1 MPYAQGV
8 MQLLQT
14 GPSTLARVLA
24 PLYTSR
30 AYNFDLLS
38 CGQTSQEPPLKSCC
52 SSLCLTPCP
61 SSPSTSYSNH
71 NNLCTLSTPL
81 PRQPGSSTRE
91 SIWAKVSRLHR
102 QFGGKIWLEEGAGRT
117 DLGAVQAE
125 GPVVTVGS
133 CEEGQ
138 GEARSVKG
146 AQHNVEFNM
155 R

>member
-1 MPYAQGV
+1 MRRSDN
-8 MQLLQT
+8 T
-14 GPSTLARVLA
+14 GARV
-24 PLYTSR
+24 
-30 AYNFDLLS
+30 DL
-38 CGQTSQEPPLKSCC
+38 
-52 SSLCLTPCP
+52 
-61 SSPSTSYSNH
+61 H
-71 NNLCTLSTPL
+71 NYGPFVIDGVAL
-81 PRQPGSSTRE
+81 
-91 SIWAKVSRLHR
+91 
-102 QFGGKIWLEEGAGRT
+102 EGAGRT